1 MMIKI
6 NIEVYKP
13 QSYNI
18 TIIIIVHSYTEM
30 YEVTIVFDLSNLKKK
45 SVIVRVCVRCEL
57 YNLKCLVFHV

>member
-18 TIIIIVHSYTEM
+18 TIIIILHSYTEI
-30 YEVTIVFDLSNLKKK
+30 YEVTIVFDLSIFKKV
-45 SVIVRVCVRCEL
+45 SYCPRVCTL
-57 YNLKCLVFHV
+57 